1 MALTAVLIS
10 FQSSE
15 GLITL
20 ISIIVVTVITY
31 LVLLYSEPINRILG
45 NRGSMII
52 TKVFAIFIAA
62 FAVQFIINVV
72 SELVVQT

>member
-52 TKVFAIFIAA
+52 TRVFAIFIAA
-62 FAVQFIINVV
+62 FAVQFIINGV
-72 SELVVQT
+72 SELVVQI

>member
-31 LVLLYSEPINRILG
+31 LVLLSSEPINRILG

-52 TKVFAIFIAA
+52 TRVFAIFIAA
-62 FAVQFIINVV
+62 FAVQFIINGV
-72 SELVVQT
+72 SELVVQI